1 MGTQGNRERKK
12 DTHTHTHTHMREFCI
27 IHKQGQIYLVQDD

>member
-1 MGTQGNRERKK
+1 MGTQGNRERKR
-12 DTHTHTHTHMREFCI
+12 DTHTHTHMRKFCK